1 MDLYFLKYNNYY
13 NRVLK
18 IGSDYLPDYEDYFVG
33 TVPGS
38 RFNPHDGVSTVLDS
52 TPYMEEDNLPDY
64 CLVGEGTEVKSRWF
78 VIDAVRIRQGQ
89 YNFTLYRDLL
99 ADFYNEIK
107 EAPVFVEKG
116 TLSATSPLLF
126 NQEDITFNQI
136 RKEPTLLYDKTE
148 CPWVVGYIPSNAFEE
163 NKTISKTIGLAAE
176 DADFEVEHIEDWEY
190 ANLVGRP
197 VYLNPT
203 PTVRARY
210 NTTEIRGYSKQL
222 KSYLVNASTDS
233 VSKETVEPPHQGDWE
248 GTYGWQ
254 PPEPINL
261 RTFKDGLF
269 ADETTKGYIDGF
281 VNGTYTPI
289 TQAIASSL
297 DDINGQIIKDTTTN
311 LYYTIRVENTPF
323 QEEKMLNA
331 ANSLRTSIKN
341 AFLSSFGTAPNTG
354 STTNTTFSIYTEGT
368 QYTIYLD
375 QFFLTLST
383 TIGPDR
389 YHLEDQP
396 YDMFCIPYGE
406 INITDD
412 QTFGFTSTRAAAS
425 IATEITRDLGAG
437 SVYDVQILP
446 YCPIPYAVS
455 EGPVID
461 PRRIKHSFITDGAN
475 NKISAIFWC
484 RSSSFQVELPYSIP
498 KINTALGIKVASQ
511 TKKYRLTS
519 PNYNGAFDFDPQKN
533 GGVTHFAAD
542 CTYKPF
548 NPYIRVYPV
557 FNGLYGYGG
566 QYDARGLILG
576 GDFSLPRVESAWANY
591 QEQNKNYQAIF
602 DRQIENIE
610 INNKYQRVNEYFG
623 AFTGAGSAAMS
634 GAITGAM
641 MGSGGGAYG
650 AAIGA
655 GAGATLGIAGG
666 IADLVMNEKLRSEAI
681 DFTKDNFGY
690 QLGNIQAIPT
700 SLTKT
705 SALSINNSLVPMLET
720 YECTTQETNA
730 FINKMMFNGMTVMT
744 IGTIDE
750 YMNQKVFADGYNYFK
765 GKLIRLD
772 TIADDTHIINAIANE
787 LNKGVYL

>member
-1 MDLYFLKYNNYY
+1 MNLYFLKYNNYY
-13 NRVLK
+13 NRILK
-18 IGSDYLPDYEDYFVG
+18 TGSNYLPDYEDYIIA
-33 TVPGS
+33 TINYA
-38 RFNPHDGVSTVLDS
+38 RFNPNDGVSTVLDS
-52 TPYMEEDNLPDY
+52 TPYFDENYLPDY
-64 CLVGEGTEVKSRWF
+64 CMVCEGTDIISKWF
-78 VIDAVRIRQGQ
+78 VIDAKRLRQGQ
-89 YNFTLYRDLL
+89 YEFTLYRDLL
-99 ADFYNEIK
+99 ADFYNELK

-116 TLSATSPLLF
+116 PLPYNSPLLF
-126 NQEDITFNQI
+126 NQEDMTFNQI
-136 RKEPTLLYDKTE
+136 RQRPILLYDKTE
-148 CPWVVGYIPSNAFEE
+148 CPWVVGYIPSNAFTE
-163 NKTISKTIGLAAE
+163 NKTITKTIGLAAE
-176 DADFEVEHIEDWEY
+176 DADYEVEHIEDWEY
-190 ANLVGRP
+190 ANLVGNS
-197 VYLNPT
+197 VYLDLT

-210 NTTEIRGYSKQL
+210 NTTEIRGYAKQN
-222 KSYLVNASTDS
+222 KSYLVNANANNISR
-233 VSKETVEPPHQGDWE
+233 ETVEPPHQRDWE
-248 GTYGWQ
+248 GTYTWQ

-269 ADETTKGYIDGF
+269 ADNTVKGYIDGF
-281 VNGTYTPI
+281 VESTYTPI
-289 TQAIASSL
+289 TQSVASAL
-297 DDINGQIIKDTTTN
+297 DDINGQIIKDTSTD
-311 LYYTIRVENTPF
+311 LYYTIRVESKPF
-323 QEEKMLNA
+323 QEERMLNA
-331 ANSLRTSIKN
+331 AGTLRTSIKDV
-341 AFLSSFGTAPNTG
+341 FLSSFGTAPNSG
-354 STTNTTFSIYTEGT
+354 STTNTTFSIYSEGT

-396 YDMFCIPYGE
+396 FDMFCIPYGE
-406 INITDD
+406 VTITDD
-412 QTFGFTSTRAAAS
+412 QTIGFLTSRAAAS
-425 IATEITRDLGAG
+425 IATEITRDLGAA

-446 YCPIPYAVS
+446 YCPISYAVS

-461 PRRIKHSFITDGAN
+461 PRRIKHSFITDGEGN
-475 NKISAIFWC
+475 NISAIFWC

-498 KINTALGIKVASQ
+498 KGDTAMTIKLASE

-533 GGVTHFAAD
+533 GGVSRFAAD

-557 FNGLYGYGG
+557 FNELYGYGG

-610 INNKYQRVNEYFG
+610 VNNKYQRINEYFG

-641 MGSGGGAYG
+641 MGSAGGGYG
-650 AAIGA
+650 AIAGA
-655 GAGATLGIAGG
+655 AAGATIGVAGG
-666 IADLVMNEKLRSEAI
+666 IADLAINEKLRSEAM

-690 QLGNIQAIPT
+690 QLGNIQALPT

-705 SALSINNSLVPMLET
+705 SALSINNSLVPMLEI
-720 YECTTQETNA
+720 YECTDAERNA
-730 FINKMMFNGMTVMT
+730 FINKIMYNGMTVMT

-750 YMNQKVFADGYNYFK
+750 YMNQKIFADGYNYFK

-772 TIADDTHIINAIANE
+772 TIADDTHIVNAIANE